1 MSFKNKFR
9 EVVLLAFDGDEDNTR
24 GILGLYAKPPPCNG
38 DDDHDDAEMTMLYE
52 EMAVIDQVNASD
64 LKAWKTT

>member
-1 MSFKNKFR
+1 M
-9 EVVLLAFDGDEDNTR
+9 ATR
-24 GILGLYAKPPPCNG
+24 TKLEKPWLYAKPPPCNG